1 MKQLLTWCGSRA
13 LPEKPSGDVKNANAI
28 MAARAIQQEL
38 IDDFASKPEL
48 SDWFS
53 RVGQHGI
60 QTYEQVLTV
69 VQEETTPPLVVK
81 KPNPQNEKNKATLQ
95 ELEEEVRRCVV
106 YFVLN
111 LSCANLSI
119 RLEEEK
125 AAWEALAASST
136 TMPPPPASLKPGSL
150 PTLSEIDTSLLDP
163 EQAAILSALQLPQQQ
178 PTPPDTQNAERR
190 PPSSAFTFTTP
201 TALQAHLAK
210 LSQSLEPNIDLFAD
224 GVHKIEQYRST
235 AERVADRI
243 LSTASKRLD
252 ERDREV
258 KARVGAE
265 GIGVGDILRGLAGVL
280 GEQ

>member
-1 MKQLLTWCGSRA
+1 
-13 LPEKPSGDVKNANAI
+13 
-28 MAARAIQQEL
+28 
-38 IDDFASKPEL
+38 
-48 SDWFS
+48 
-53 RVGQHGI
+53 
-60 QTYEQVLTV
+60 
-69 VQEETTPPLVVK
+69 
-81 KPNPQNEKNKATLQ
+81 
-95 ELEEEVRRCVV
+95 
-106 YFVLN
+106 
-111 LSCANLSI
+111 
-119 RLEEEK
+119 
-125 AAWEALAASST
+125 
-136 TMPPPPASLKPGSL
+136 MPPPPAPPKPGAT

-163 EQAAILSALQLPQQQ
+163 EQAAILSALQLPQQ
-178 PTPPDTQNAERR
+178 PTSPESQHAEQR

-201 TALQAHLAK
+201 TALQAHLSK
-210 LSQSLEPNIDLFAD
+210 LSQSLEPHIDLFAD